1 MYCPICFNDTLG
13 LKKSGVV
20 HLIINGKQ
28 MDAGRFLFNREQ
40 DRPDVVLRDFSSKIE
55 DFFKWYSSFQNQLPI
70 TEIYISTSDFE
81 CHKGCKI
88 PMSNKFSIVDT
99 LIPRKDIMGV
109 LDKMAEKYQLKIE
122 LKDGI

>member
-1 MYCPICFNDTLG
+1 MYCPICFNDTLS

-28 MDAGRFLFNREQ
+28 MDTGRFLFNLEQ
-40 DRPDVVLRDFSSKIE
+40 ERPDIIIRDFSAKIE

-70 TEIYISTSDFE
+70 TEIYISSSDYS
-81 CHKGCKI
+81 CQKGCKI

-99 LIPRKDIMGV
+99 LIPRTQVNSI
-109 LDKMAEKYQLKIE
+109 LDKMAEKYELEIE
-122 LKDGI
+122 LRDAV

>member
-1 MYCPICFNDTLG
+1 MYCPICFNDTLA

-28 MDAGRFLFNREQ
+28 MDAGRFLFNRELE
-40 DRPDVVLRDFSSKIE
+40 RPDVILKDFATKIE

-70 TEIYISTSDFE
+70 TEVYISSSDYE
-81 CHKGCKI
+81 CMKSCRI

-99 LIPRKDIMGV
+99 LIPLEDINGV
-109 LDKMAEKYQLKIE
+109 LNKMAEKYNLTIE
-122 LKDGI
+122 LKDSL

>member
-28 MDAGRFLFNREQ
+28 MDAGRFLFNLEQ
-40 DRPDVVLRDFSSKIE
+40 ERPDIILKDFGSKIE

-70 TEIYISTSDFE
+70 TEVFISSSDYC

-99 LIPRKDIMGV
+99 LLTREDINVV
-109 LDKMAEKYQLKIE
+109 LDRMAQKYELTIE